1 MGVSVALASVIT
13 AVVVAATV
21 AASCTV
27 VASVAG
33 GFGSGA
39 MLQDEDERG
48 RRPHRDD
55 HRDHEYDGGR
65 RRRLGNGAEE
75 LQLFMAPKQK
85 VLIKLN
91 QA

>member
-1 MGVSVALASVIT
+1 MFLLLLHLSLRLSLLLRLWLLPVLSLLALL
-13 AVVVAATV
+13 VVLAPVLCYRMRT
-21 AASCTV
+21 
-27 VASVAG
+27 
-33 GFGSGA
+33 
-39 MLQDEDERG
+39 RG
-48 RRPHRDD
+48 DDDLNRDD
-55 HRDHEYDGGR
+55 HRDHEYDGGRR